1 MIFDVSYWTRVFK
14 RISYVIFILLGL
26 YIGLKLSIFYMP
38 FLVAFIISLMIE
50 PAIKF
55 IMKRTNLTR
64 RTSSI
69 IIFLIVSIVI
79 LGLLTWLIITLFS
92 ESSSLLQG
100 LNDYFDKA
108 NIQFQNIISTLNFDK
123 IRLSNE
129 MLSVIE
135 NSTGDLLETVSNWLR
150 DALTGLLNFVT
161 SLPSIA
167 ICIGITVVAL
177 YFICVDK
184 IYILDQIEYHLPN
197 VWVRKLKVHLKD
209 LIESLGGYL
218 KAEASLILVSFI
230 ISLIGL
236 YVLEFAGFNIQYPLL
251 MALFIGFVDA
261 LPILR
266 FWNCNDTMGY
276 YMCY

>member
-1 MIFDVSYWTRVFK
+1 MIFNVSYWTRVFK
-14 RISYVIFILLGL
+14 RILYVVFILLGL

-38 FLVAFIISLMIE
+38 FLVAFIISLIIE

-55 IMKRTNLTR
+55 IMKKTNLTR

-69 IIFLIVSIVI
+69 IIFIIVSVII
-79 LGLLTWLIITLFS
+79 LGTLTWLIITLFS

-100 LNDYFDKA
+100 LNNYFDKA
-108 NIQFQNIISTLNFDK
+108 YIQFQSLISTFDYNK
-123 IRLSNE
+123 IHLSGE
-129 MLSVIE
+129 VLSVIE
-135 NSTGDLLETVSNWLR
+135 NSTEDLLTTASNWLR
-150 DALTGLLNFVT
+150 GALTGLINFVT

-184 IYILDQIEYHLPN
+184 IYILDQIEYHLPK
-197 VWVRKLKVHLKD
+197 VWVKKIRVHLKD
-209 LIESLGGYL
+209 LIDSLGGYL
-218 KAEASLILVSFI
+218 KAEATLILVSFI
-230 ISLIGL
+230 VSLIGL
-236 YVLEFAGFNIQYPLL
+236 YILEFSGFNVQYPLL

-266 FWNCNDTMGY
+266 IRNSNDSMGY
-276 YMCY
+276 FMCY